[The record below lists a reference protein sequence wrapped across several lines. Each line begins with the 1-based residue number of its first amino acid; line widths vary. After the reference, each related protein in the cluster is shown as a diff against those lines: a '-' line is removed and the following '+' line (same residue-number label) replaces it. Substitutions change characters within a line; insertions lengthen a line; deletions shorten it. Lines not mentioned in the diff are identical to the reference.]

1 MQIESSN
8 CVVDED
14 GHPSAGHKE
23 TSGRHPHIFSSG
35 TNMRPF
41 NDPSHLSTCH
51 SGAADQ
57 HPLDSVDDPSG
68 ASIDPDVRRM
78 IRRIDPPL
86 IWRRRT
92 AAATSASLCPAAP
105 PLASDFPAEKMNSL
119 HVVLTW
125 LVVISCKLHV
135 VSACSLTTQLIRLVP
150 DSSVDGAQAA
160 ESSTLRPANF
170 VPLIGT

>member
-14 GHPSAGHKE
+14 GHPSAGHKK

-41 NDPSHLSTCH
+41 NDPAHLSTCH

-105 PLASDFPAEKMNSL
+105 PLASDFPAKKMNSL
-119 HVVLTW
+119 QVVLTW
-125 LVVISCKLHV
+125 LVVISCKLPV
-135 VSACSLTTQLIRLVP
+135 VSACSFTTQLIRLSGRWFQTRP
-150 DSSVDGAQAA
+150 SMA
-160 ESSTLRPANF
+160 LRQPSRPPCDRPTSF
-170 VPLIGT
+170 H